1 MNIDANL
8 LREIEEI
15 AREAGAAILEI
26 YARDFS
32 VQEKDDKS
40 PLTEA
45 DIAAHTIIAHR
56 LSGLSPSLPILSEED
71 KEGFSG
77 PDQAGRYWL
86 VDPLDG
92 TKEFIKRNGEFTV
105 NIALIEKGR
114 PVLGV
119 VYAPVLDTAYVAA
132 HGVGAFKQIGEG
144 KREQIFVAEHEAK
157 SCWKVVGSRS
167 HAGDSLGEMLQRLG
181 EHEMLPMG
189 SSLKFC
195 MVAEGRADVY
205 PRLGPTS
212 LWDTAAAQCVVE
224 QAGGRVV
231 KLSGGA
237 LGYGDVSEILNPF
250 FVVHGRSDVNWTEL
264 FSGDFAPGI
273 SMS

>member
-1 MNIDANL
+1 MQINSRL
-8 LREIEEI
+8 LKDVEAI
-15 AREAGAAILEI
+15 AREAGAAIMGI

-32 VQEKDDKS
+32 VQEKEDKS

-56 LSGLSPSLPILSEED
+56 LSELSPALPILSEED

-119 VYAPVLDTAYVAA
+119 VFAPVLDTTYAA
-132 HGVGAFKQIGEG
+132 AQGMGSFRQIGEG
-144 KREQIFVAEHEAK
+144 ERKQICVAEHQAET
-157 SCWKVVGSRS
+157 CWKVVGSRS
-167 HAGDSLGEMLQRLG
+167 HAGDSLADALQLLG

-195 MVAEGRADVY
+195 MVAEGSADVY

-212 LWDTAAAQCVVE
+212 LWDTAAAHCVVE

-231 KLSGGA
+231 KLTGEP

-250 FVVHGRSDVNWTEL
+250 FVVHGRSDVDWAEL
-264 FSGDFAPGI
+264 FSGDFTAKV
-273 SMS
+273 S